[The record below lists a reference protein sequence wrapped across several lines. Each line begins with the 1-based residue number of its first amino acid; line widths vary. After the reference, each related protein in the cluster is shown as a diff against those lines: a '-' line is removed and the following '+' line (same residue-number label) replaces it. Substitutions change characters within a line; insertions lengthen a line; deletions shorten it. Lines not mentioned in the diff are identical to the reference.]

1 MKPIL
6 HTLRMP
12 EEIAA
17 LIRGMHPELKK
28 KIKAGLKAIM
38 EALHTG
44 KILRDELAG
53 LRSMRVSKLR
63 IIYRV
68 SKKEIEFGSERIP
81 RSLLRGKR
89 ANDERLFPKNRSFSA
104 VSCGELQ
111 IVAVGPRIRIYDET
125 YRLLQKEKR
134 KST

>member
-12 EEIAA
+12 EEMAA

-38 EALHTG
+38 EAPDTG

-68 SKKEIEFGSERIP
+68 SKKEIEFGSEHIP

-89 ANDERLFPKNRSFSA
+89 ASDERLFPKNRSFSTA
-104 VSCGELQ
+104 SCGELQ
-111 IVAVGPRIRIYDET
+111 IVAVSPRIRIYDET
-125 YRLLQKEKR
+125 YRLLQKEKW

>member
-38 EALHTG
+38 EATQTG
-44 KILRDELAG
+44 KMLRDELAG

-68 SKKEIEFGSERIP
+68 SKKEIE
-81 RSLLRGKR
+81 
-89 ANDERLFPKNRSFSA
+89 
-104 VSCGELQ
+104 V
-111 IVAVGPRIRIYDET
+111 VTVGPRIRIYDET

>member
-38 EALHTG
+38 EAPHTG
-44 KILRDELAG
+44 KILRDKLAG
-53 LRSMRVSKLR
+53 LRSMRVSKHTGS
-63 IIYRV
+63 
-68 SKKEIEFGSERIP
+68 SKR
-81 RSLLRGKR
+81 RNGK
-89 ANDERLFPKNRSFSA
+89 
-104 VSCGELQ
+104 
-111 IVAVGPRIRIYDET
+111 T
-125 YRLLQKEKR
+125 YRILGKIR
-134 KST
+134 

>member
-6 HTLRMP
+6 HILRMP

-38 EALHTG
+38 EAPHPG

-53 LRSMRVSKLR
+53 LRSMRVSKLS
-63 IIYRV
+63 
-68 SKKEIEFGSERIP
+68 SKKRNGKAHRIP
-81 RSLLRGKR
+81 GK
-89 ANDERLFPKNRSFSA
+89 
-104 VSCGELQ
+104 
-111 IVAVGPRIRIYDET
+111 IR
-125 YRLLQKEKR
+125 
-134 KST
+134 

>member
-1 MKPIL
+1 MKQIL

-17 LIRGMHPELKK
+17 LIRGMHPEIKK
-28 KIKAGLKAIM
+28 KIKAGLKAIL
-38 EALHTG
+38 AAPDTG

-53 LRSMRVSKLR
+53 LRSMRISKLR

-68 SKKEIEFGSERIP
+68 SKKEI
-81 RSLLRGKR
+81 
-89 ANDERLFPKNRSFSA
+89 
-104 VSCGELQ
+104 Q

>member
-1 MKPIL
+1 
-6 HTLRMP
+6 MP
-12 EEIAA
+12 EEMAS

-38 EALHTG
+38 EALGTG
-44 KILRDELAG
+44 KMLRDELAG

-68 SKKEIEFGSERIP
+68 SKKEI
-81 RSLLRGKR
+81 
-89 ANDERLFPKNRSFSA
+89 A
-104 VSCGELQ
+104 

-125 YRLLQKEKR
+125 YRLLQKDKR

>member
-6 HTLRMP
+6 HALRMP
-12 EEIAA
+12 EEIAS

-38 EALHTG
+38 EDPHTG

-68 SKKEIEFGSERIP
+68 SKKEIE
-81 RSLLRGKR
+81 
-89 ANDERLFPKNRSFSA
+89 
-104 VSCGELQ
+104 
-111 IVAVGPRIRIYDET
+111 IVAIGPRIRIYDET

>member
-1 MKPIL
+1 MKPIF

-12 EEIAA
+12 EETAA

-28 KIKAGLKAIM
+28 KIKAGLKAIL
-38 EALHTG
+38 AGPDTG
-44 KILRDELAG
+44 KMLRDELAG

-68 SKKEIEFGSERIP
+68 SKK
-81 RSLLRGKR
+81 
-89 ANDERLFPKNRSFSA
+89 
-104 VSCGELQ
+104 ELQ

-134 KST
+134 KNT

>member
-17 LIRGMHPELKK
+17 LIHGMHPELKK

-38 EALHTG
+38 EAPHTG

-63 IIYRV
+63 VIYRV
-68 SKKEIEFGSERIP
+68 SKKEIEIE
-81 RSLLRGKR
+81 
-89 ANDERLFPKNRSFSA
+89 
-104 VSCGELQ
+104 

>member
-17 LIRGMHPELKK
+17 LIRGTHPGIKK

-38 EALHTG
+38 ETPHTG

-68 SKKEIEFGSERIP
+68 SKKEI
-81 RSLLRGKR
+81 
-89 ANDERLFPKNRSFSA
+89 A
-104 VSCGELQ
+104 

-134 KST
+134 KTT

>member
-1 MKPIL
+1 M
-6 HTLRMP
+6 RMP

-38 EALHTG
+38 DEPHTG

-68 SKKEIEFGSERIP
+68 SKKEI
-81 RSLLRGKR
+81 
-89 ANDERLFPKNRSFSA
+89 A
-104 VSCGELQ
+104 

-125 YRLLQKEKR
+125 YLSLIHI
-134 KST
+134 

>member
-6 HTLRMP
+6 HTLRTP

-68 SKKEIEFGSERIP
+68 SKKEI
-81 RSLLRGKR
+81 
-89 ANDERLFPKNRSFSA
+89 A
-104 VSCGELQ
+104 

-125 YRLLQKEKR
+125 YRLLQKDKR

>member
-1 MKPIL
+1 MNPIL
-6 HTLRMP
+6 HTLRIP

-17 LIRGMHPELKK
+17 LIRGMHPVLKK

-38 EALHTG
+38 QEPHTG

-53 LRSMRVSKLR
+53 LRSMRVSRLR
-63 IIYRV
+63 IIYRIA
-68 SKKEIEFGSERIP
+68 KKEIEI
-81 RSLLRGKR
+81 
-89 ANDERLFPKNRSFSA
+89 
-104 VSCGELQ
+104 
-111 IVAVGPRIRIYDET
+111 IAVGPRIRIYEET

>member
-17 LIRGMHPELKK
+17 LIRGTHPGIKK

-38 EALHTG
+38 ETPHTG

-68 SKKEIEFGSERIP
+68 SKKEI
-81 RSLLRGKR
+81 
-89 ANDERLFPKNRSFSA
+89 A
-104 VSCGELQ
+104 

>member
-1 MKPIL
+1 
-6 HTLRMP
+6 MP

-17 LIRGMHPELKK
+17 LIRGMHPEIKK

-38 EALHTG
+38 ESPHTG
-44 KILRDELAG
+44 KMLRDELAG

-63 IIYRV
+63 IIYRI
-68 SKKEIEFGSERIP
+68 SKREI
-81 RSLLRGKR
+81 L
-89 ANDERLFPKNRSFSA
+89 
-104 VSCGELQ
+104 

>member
-1 MKPIL
+1 M
-6 HTLRMP
+6 RMP

-38 EALHTG
+38 DEPHTG

-68 SKKEIEFGSERIP
+68 SKKEI
-81 RSLLRGKR
+81 
-89 ANDERLFPKNRSFSA
+89 A
-104 VSCGELQ
+104 

-125 YRLLQKEKR
+125 YKLLQKEKR

>member
-6 HTLRMP
+6 YTLRIP

-17 LIRGMHPELKK
+17 LIRGLHQELKK
-28 KIKAGLKAIM
+28 KIKAGLKVIM
-38 EALHTG
+38 QLPDTG

-63 IIYRV
+63 ITY
-68 SKKEIEFGSERIP
+68 RIP
-81 RSLLRGKR
+81 
-89 ANDERLFPKNRSFSA
+89 ER
-104 VSCGELQ
+104 EIQ

-125 YRLLQKEKR
+125 CRLLQKEKR
-134 KST
+134 NST

>member
-1 MKPIL
+1 MKQIL

-12 EEIAA
+12 EEIAS
-17 LIRGMHPELKK
+17 LIRGMHPEIKK
-28 KIKAGLKAIM
+28 KIKAGLKAIL
-38 EALHTG
+38 AAPDTG

-53 LRSMRVSKLR
+53 LRSMRISKLR

-68 SKKEIEFGSERIP
+68 SKKEI
-81 RSLLRGKR
+81 
-89 ANDERLFPKNRSFSA
+89 
-104 VSCGELQ
+104 Q

>member
-12 EEIAA
+12 EEIAS

-38 EALHTG
+38 EGPHTG

-68 SKKEIEFGSERIP
+68 SKKEI
-81 RSLLRGKR
+81 
-89 ANDERLFPKNRSFSA
+89 A
-104 VSCGELQ
+104 

>member
-38 EALHTG
+38 EEPRAG
-44 KILRDELAG
+44 KTLRDELAG
-53 LRSMRVSKLR
+53 LRSMRVGKLR

-68 SKKEIEFGSERIP
+68 AKKEIE
-81 RSLLRGKR
+81 
-89 ANDERLFPKNRSFSA
+89 
-104 VSCGELQ
+104 
-111 IVAVGPRIRIYDET
+111 IVAIGPRIRIYEET
-125 YRLLQKEKR
+125 YRLLQKETR

>member
-38 EALHTG
+38 EEPHTG

-63 IIYRV
+63 IICRV
-68 SKKEIEFGSERIP
+68 SKKEI
-81 RSLLRGKR
+81 K
-89 ANDERLFPKNRSFSA
+89 
-104 VSCGELQ
+104 

>member
-38 EALHTG
+38 EAPHTG

-68 SKKEIEFGSERIP
+68 SKKEIE
-81 RSLLRGKR
+81 
-89 ANDERLFPKNRSFSA
+89 
-104 VSCGELQ
+104 